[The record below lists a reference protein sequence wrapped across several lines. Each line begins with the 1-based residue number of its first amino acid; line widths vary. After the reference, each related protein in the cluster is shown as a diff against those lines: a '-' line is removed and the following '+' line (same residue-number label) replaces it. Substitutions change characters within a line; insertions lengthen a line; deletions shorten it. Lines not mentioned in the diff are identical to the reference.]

1 MRSCR
6 DTREIVIY
14 VTANGVTR
22 LRFLCCGRIITNAYG
37 TIRAVVGAR
46 DDGFFTEH
54 NRLRLL
60 SLLGG
65 LPARPSAAVNTQRS
79 LIPES

>member
-1 MRSCR
+1 VRSCR
-6 DTREIVIY
+6 DTRESY
-14 VTANGVTR
+14 
-22 LRFLCCGRIITNAYG
+22 LRYDERRDTTLISALRSRNNECVQPIH
-37 TIRAVVGAR
+37 AVVGAR

-65 LPARPSAAVNTQRS
+65 LPARPSTTVNTRRS
-79 LIPES
+79 LMPEV